1 MNMVLQHAA
10 KILTSN
16 GLITAFL
23 FAGIVFFISNV
34 LTDKLTRGRIHP
46 SAVAIFLYQG
56 SISLLAGVL
65 APLIGSASV
74 QNEMTCVGS
83 LLIAALAFN
92 MLGVTKIKVMNL
104 VPACLMPIILCHIL

>member
-46 SAVAIFLYQG
+46 SAVAIFLGLAAAYIGG
-56 SISLLAGVL
+56 SITGGEKGLADVTLFGGLGVL
-65 APLIGSASV
+65 GGSYGGYMTNWIIGH
-74 QNEMTCVGS
+74 TDRF
-83 LLIAALAFN
+83 AAAVSQRSF
-92 MLGVTKIKVMNL
+92 
-104 VPACLMPIILCHIL
+104 C